1 MGMSFRVQTAR
12 QPGAVAILQLD
23 GEPPELTRLLTR
35 LTGRAGWPVGPLRHA
50 DFAGLDTGLAGRVR
64 ERTAQLMP
72 HGGLRVVQ
80 RLEAWLVEHGAVAAS
95 AHDAR
100 SVYPEAATD
109 LDAAVLQAIAR
120 AASPAA
126 VNRLARQPALWRAA
140 RAGGIEAVANP
151 SVQSILH
158 RLIEPPA
165 VVVVGRPNAGKSTL
179 LNRLTGRRSAL
190 VSDVAGTTRDWV
202 GALVELTPEGGD
214 PLRDAVAVRWLDT
227 PGLRGANEGAP
238 AVERRAIRAAAE
250 LIASA
255 DVLIALRAPDAE
267 WPDPAAL
274 PRKPDLRVV
283 NKCDLNG
290 GSQAAANADDVL
302 SISARDDVGLDR
314 LTRAV
319 LERLGV
325 LDVPDD
331 ALWDVL
337 QGVREHPA

>member
-1 MGMSFRVQTAR
+1 MRMSFRAQTAR
-12 QPGAVAILQLD
+12 QPGAVAILHVD
-23 GEPPELTRLLTR
+23 GESPGLTGLLTR
-35 LTGRAGWPVGPLRHA
+35 LTGRDDWPVGRLRHT
-50 DFAGLDTGLAGRVR
+50 DLAGLDTGLAGRL
-64 ERTAQLMP
+64 TAGSAQLMP

-80 RLEAWLVEHGAVAAS
+80 RLEAWLVEHGAVAAPADDPQS
-95 AHDAR
+95 DW
-100 SVYPEAATD
+100 PEADTRRE
-109 LDAAVLQAIAR
+109 AAVLQAIAR

-126 VNRLARQPALWRAA
+126 IDRLARQPALWRAA
-140 RAGGIEAVANP
+140 RDRGAEPVADP

-158 RLIEPPA
+158 RLIEPPT

-179 LNRLTGRRSAL
+179 LNRLTGRGSAL

-202 GALVELTPEGGD
+202 GALVELTPAGGD

-238 AVERRAIRAAAE
+238 AVEQRAIRAAAE

-255 DVLIALRAPDAE
+255 DVVIALSAPDAD

-290 GSQAAANADDVL
+290 EPSGAANADDAL

-314 LTRAV
+314 LTQAV
-319 LERLGV
+319 LHRLGV
-325 LDVPDD
+325 LHVPDD

-337 QGVREHPA
+337 RGVGE